1 MTSID
6 KKLENEMIIQVL
18 KPLIKKML
26 DESPEWGN
34 ISITL
39 IFNDNKLKRIEKSIN
54 SSIQITNEQSNRK

>member
-1 MTSID
+1 MTFID
-6 KKLENEMIIQVL
+6 KKSENEMIIQYL
-18 KPLIKKML
+18 RPLIKKML

-54 SSIQITNEQSNRK
+54 SSIQITNEK